1 MPGGDPLR
9 TKEDGQDAP
18 RVKDLVERYV
28 EVHLPNLAKTNASDQ
43 RSMLNKLVG
52 PDWNN
57 RLVTEITPYDV
68 EKLLNRIAE
77 GRCRPHKQKPNNRA
91 RKLQRS
97 KPTPVRAYTRA
108 VQHWVSLTF
117 SSRSDR
123 RQRHSVA
130 TSALAQEC
138 QRLSKDAS
146 LDVVSLPRQP
156 VEDSIRNNGVPNGK
170 RQSGVLLGEG
180 HVRPLSLRGRAG
192 SCMVWLFR

>member
-146 LDVVSLPRQP
+146 LRLMDSPRSL
-156 VEDSIRNNGVPNGK
+156 
-170 RQSGVLLGEG
+170 
-180 HVRPLSLRGRAG
+180 
-192 SCMVWLFR
+192 MWYLFRDSRSRIASAIMGFRMVNV